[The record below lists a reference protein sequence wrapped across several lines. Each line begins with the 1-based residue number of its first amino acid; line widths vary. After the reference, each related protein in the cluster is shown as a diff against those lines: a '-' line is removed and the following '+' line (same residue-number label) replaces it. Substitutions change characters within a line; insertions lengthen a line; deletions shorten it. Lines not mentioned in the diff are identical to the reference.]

1 LQTSIKCAA
10 IFTLWPQ
17 QLWIRPDENTLD
29 PPQQNTTPVTRSAR
43 LRDFLSLER
52 NVTLASGAVFLL
64 VSHRPAS
71 LLPTIRSRC
80 VAIPVP
86 IPRKEAA
93 LQWLTAQGMRDAE
106 RWLAYAGG
114 APLRA
119 LDYAGNAALI
129 ERMLSAPAAVEDR
142 DELELLAEALQKS
155 ALDRAFAALGGEA
168 KYRTGAP
175 PVSRA
180 RASAWLAYARR
191 LGKDR
196 PLCRHPL
203 NPKLF
208 SAYLI
213 AAMPDEVTS

>member
-1 LQTSIKCAA
+1 MNVNASNALLKA
-10 IFTLWPQ
+10 L
-17 QLWIRPDENTLD
+17 EE
-29 PPQQNTTPVTRSAR
+29 PPA
-43 LRDFLSLER
+43 
-52 NVTLASGAVFLL
+52 GAVFLL
-64 VSHRPAS
+64 VSHRPAR

-80 VAIPVP
+80 VALPVAIPP
-86 IPRKEAA
+86 KEAA
-93 LQWLTAQGMRDAE
+93 LQWLSAQGVPDAE

-119 LDYAGNAALI
+119 LDYAGKAAII
-129 ERMLSAPAAVEDR
+129 ERILRAPAAVEDR

-155 ALDRAFAALGGEA
+155 ALDRAFAALGAEA

-175 PVSRA
+175 PVPRA
-180 RASAWLAYARR
+180 RGNAWLAYARQ